1 MGSNPD
7 ISQKY
12 KMGDIS
18 KGVDN
23 TLQSAYKIISPVA
36 EFIDPVF
43 AKTMTENERLGLF

>member
-1 MGSNPD
+1 MQNWKSFKFWQLQEKDSYLGSNPD

-23 TLQSAYKIISPVA
+23 TL
-36 EFIDPVF
+36 
-43 AKTMTENERLGLF
+43 